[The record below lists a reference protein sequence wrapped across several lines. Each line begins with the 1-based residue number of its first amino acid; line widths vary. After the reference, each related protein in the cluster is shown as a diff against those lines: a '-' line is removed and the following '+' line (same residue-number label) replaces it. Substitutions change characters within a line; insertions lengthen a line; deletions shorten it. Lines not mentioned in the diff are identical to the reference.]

1 MEDNYKNILELLKE
15 EDADERNKLVG
26 LIEDFH
32 RHHQSIYKRYDHITG
47 ELRAKVHSKKDKD
60 SSSSTS
66 SSDSDSD
73 ANFTKKGSKNR
84 KLKAIDLLKDQLQAT
99 STEID
104 ELRGKLAITTKE
116 KYSLSSECHAA
127 LNKEQETLKM
137 IEESKLEAE
146 RLHKELYHFLRL
158 GCSRFI
164 HWDAIVNIV
173 M

>member
-1 MEDNYKNILELLKE
+1 
-15 EDADERNKLVG
+15 
-26 LIEDFH
+26 
-32 RHHQSIYKRYDHITG
+32 
-47 ELRAKVHSKKDKD
+47 ELREKVHSKKDKD

-99 STEID
+99 STEIE
-104 ELRGKLAITTKE
+104 ELRGKLAITTEE
-116 KYSLSSECHAA
+116 KYSLSLECHDA

-137 IEESKLEAE
+137 LEESKLKAE

-173 M
+173 MQ